1 MQLFKTNFAS
11 LDLVNYTHQIL
22 QSLAYT
28 VNVTIYRDDN
38 DFIFTRTP
46 KKVFFLCSHRAFLR
60 TKLQRKILQ
69 LLQVKTRFRFKLTFS
84 LFKWFYL

>member
-1 MQLFKTNFAS
+1 MQLFITNFAS

-46 KKVFFLCSHRAFLR
+46 KKVFFFVF
-60 TKLQRKILQ
+60 TQ
-69 LLQVKTRFRFKLTFS
+69 S
-84 LFKWFYL
+84 LFTNETSKENTTIAASKNTFPI